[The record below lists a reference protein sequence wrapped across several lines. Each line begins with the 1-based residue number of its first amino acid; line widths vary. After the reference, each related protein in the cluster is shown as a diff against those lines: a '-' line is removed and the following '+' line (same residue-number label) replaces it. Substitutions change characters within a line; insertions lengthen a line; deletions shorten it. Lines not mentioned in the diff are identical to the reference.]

1 MASGD
6 SLWVLYPQDS
16 VGPPTA
22 FATLDTVADGSGP
35 PVFDFAVLD
44 FDGNTIE
51 HADFEV
57 VVPSQYAGGGF
68 TWDFLY
74 AVDGTDQDEIQLALR
89 MLDLT
94 DASSV
99 LSADL
104 GVDTQTASARTDT
117 PANATANEVNQT
129 ATAAL
134 THANAGSPA
143 VGQLMLVR
151 ISSVIGVNDDD
162 LQLLS
167 VHIRET

>member
-6 SLWVLYPQDS
+6 SLWVLYPHDRQ
-16 VGPPTA
+16 GPPA
-22 FATLDTVADGSGP
+22 NFATLDIVQDASSP
-35 PVFDFAVLD
+35 IYSFYVLD

-51 HADFEV
+51 HADFFER
-57 VVPSQYAGGGF
+57 VPKQYAGAGF
-68 TWDFLY
+68 TWDYEY

-94 DASSV
+94 DASSI

-104 GVDTQTASARTDT
+104 GIDTQTASARTDT

-143 VGQLMLVR
+143 KGQLMLVR
-151 ISSVIGVNDDD
+151 LSSVIGVNDDD
-162 LQLLS
+162 LQVLS
-167 VHIRET
+167 VHIKET